1 MATVDRFCTHHRGRG
16 LRYEMRTPSKL
27 HACKAVAIF
36 TVLVLTNCT
45 TQQELPSPNLDERNR
60 TLAQASEMIDIISRA
75 DASSA
80 ADLLEHSDYRVRR
93 AAALRLMDLGT
104 DAISEIPRLVKALD
118 DDHPRVQTAAA
129 RALGS
134 IGDESAIE
142 PLITNIADEN
152 RKVRLWTWKAL
163 VQLGD
168 PAIEA
173 LITHMGKNT
182 PTRALS
188 YVNEAGNKISL
199 LIEIRKRMP
208 SFGIRAVPALVVGLE
223 SEDPWTRTNSANI
236 LGEIGPPAKEAIQA
250 LVIALDDDYGDCRF
264 RAVEALGKIG
274 DLDPMVMPALDR
286 ASKDK
291 SKKIANRAK
300 HAIKTIKAEQAKK
313 KEKKKAKKKRKKK
326 AKQKVKKKA
335 KKKGKP

>member
-1 MATVDRFCTHHRGRG
+1 
-16 LRYEMRTPSKL
+16 MRTSFKL
-27 HACKAVAIF
+27 CACKAVAIF
-36 TVLVLTNCT
+36 SILVISSCT
-45 TQQELPSPNLDERNR
+45 ERQELPDPNLDERNR
-60 TLAQASEMIDIISRA
+60 VLNEVSEMIDIISRA

-80 ADLLEHSDYRVRR
+80 ADLLEHSDHRVRR
-93 AAALRLMDLGT
+93 AAALRLMELGT
-104 DAISEIPRLVKALD
+104 EATLEISRLVKALG

-142 PLITNIADEN
+142 PLITNMADDN

-163 VQLGD
+163 AQIGD

-173 LITHMGKNT
+173 LIAHHGKNT

-188 YVNEAGNKISL
+188 YIDEAGNEKSL
-199 LIEIRKRMP
+199 LIEIRTRMP
-208 SFGIRAVPALVVGLE
+208 SFGARAVPPLMAGLE
-223 SEDPWTRTNSANI
+223 SKDPWTRTNAANI
-236 LGEIGPPAKEAIQA
+236 LGEIGPPAKDAILA
-250 LVIALDDDYGDCRF
+250 LVNAIDDDYDDCRF
-264 RAVEALGKIG
+264 RAVQALEKIG
-274 DLDPMVMPALDR
+274 DLDPAVMPALET

-313 KEKKKAKKKRKKK
+313 KGKKKPKKKPRGKTKEK
-326 AKQKVKKKA
+326 AKQKA